1 MDGQP
6 FSFFKG
12 KDPFAIIPCI
22 VYGQASIMG
31 VKGKETMA
39 KRKDIHA
46 PSTFDPAAYTYQGTV
61 LLYWASCS
69 TELSREF
76 QADLDALTERVTAGG
91 FVGNFSNKGTCDHCG
106 AHFHYGAEYKHKDGD
121 VIVVGHICADEAF
134 GCDDRR
140 AYDLGKTKRR
150 AKALRERIR
159 AHAEAEAFIKEH
171 DLAAV
176 FAEAHLT
183 HDSKG
188 GDILADLHRKLIQWG
203 SLTDKQAAFARK
215 LADEIANPKAIVCDF
230 CGEAEH
236 AAKEC
241 TNRASVPLT
250 DERIVVTAR
259 IITARYEETQYGSS
273 LKGLFETPTGFKL
286 WGTIPAAIYDAVF
299 TGEHAALSPTGL
311 DELRGKYVTFTAKVS
326 RSDRDASFGFIN
338 RPTKA
343 GLAEPFENTPVFP
356 GGTPESSEKTDDELR
371 DVLVAARKAL

>member
-1 MDGQP
+1 
-6 FSFFKG
+6 
-12 KDPFAIIPCI
+12 
-22 VYGQASIMG
+22 
-31 VKGKETMA
+31 MA

-61 LLYWASCS
+61 LLYWGACS
-69 TELSREF
+69 TELSRDF

-106 AHFHYGAEYKHKDGD
+106 AHFHYGAEYKHEDGD

-150 AKALRERIR
+150 AAALRGRIR
-159 AHAEAEAFIKEH
+159 AHAEAEAFTKEH

-203 SLTDKQAAFARK
+203 SLSEKQITFARK
-215 LADEIANPKAIVCDF
+215 LADEISNPKPIACDF
-230 CGEAEH
+230 CGDADH

-241 TNRASVPLT
+241 PNRGSVPLT
-250 DERIVVTAR
+250 DERITIHAR

-273 LKGLFETPTGFKL
+273 LKGLFETATGFKL
-286 WGTIPAAIYDAVF
+286 WGTIPAAIHDAF
-299 TGEHAALSPTGL
+299 FYEENEHGRTEHNDKTLN
-311 DELRGKYVTFTAKVS
+311 DLRGQYVSFVARVK
-326 RSDRDASFGFIN
+326 RSDKDRTFGFIN
-338 RPTKA
+338 RPSKA
-343 GLAEPFENTPVFP
+343 GLAESFENTPVFP
-356 GGTPESSEKTDDELR
+356 GGTPEPGDKTDDELR
-371 DVLVAARKAL
+371 DALVAARKAL